1 MSAEPTNYWLMKSE
15 PDVYSIDDLR
25 RDGFSP
31 WEGVRNYQARNF
43 MRDNMRVGDYVLF
56 YHSNAKPPG
65 IAGVGR
71 VSRESYPDFTAT
83 DPDSKYFDPK
93 TDPEKPRW
101 MMVDVAF
108 VAKFDELL
116 PLQQLKDDPELSEML
131 VVQRGQRLSVQPVVQ
146 ADFERVLFLAGLSW
160 PLS

>member
-1 MSAEPTNYWLMKSE
+1 MSSTSQFWLMKSE
-15 PDVYSIDDLR
+15 PDVYSIDDLA
-25 RDGFSP
+25 RDQTSP

-65 IAGVGR
+65 VAGLGQVC
-71 VSRESYPDFTAT
+71 RESYPDFTAT

-93 TDPEKPRW
+93 TDPDNPRW

-108 VAKFDELL
+108 VAKFDELVSL
-116 PLQQLKDDPELSEML
+116 NQLKEDPELAEML
-131 VVQRGQRLSVQPVVQ
+131 VVQKGQRLSVQPVQ
-146 ADFERVLFLAGLSW
+146 EPDFVRVLNLANCAW
-160 PLS
+160 PRPS